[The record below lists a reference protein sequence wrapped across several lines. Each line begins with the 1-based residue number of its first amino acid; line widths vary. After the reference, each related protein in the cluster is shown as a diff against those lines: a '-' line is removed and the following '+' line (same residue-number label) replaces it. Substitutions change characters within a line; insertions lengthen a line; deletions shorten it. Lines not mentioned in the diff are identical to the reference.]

1 MTRKE
6 YAMSEISK
14 QVNKFFNEATKKE
27 VEDLKDNILI
37 SEHLKT
43 VLEMKYIEGYDI
55 NYIAYK
61 TGYSKG
67 KIESDLRKLRKKIA
81 KLI

>member
-1 MTRKE
+1 
-6 YAMSEISK
+6 MSEISK
-14 QVNKFFNEATKKE
+14 QVNRFFNEATKKE
-27 VEDLKDNILI
+27 VNELTDNILI
-37 SEHLKT
+37 SEHLKN
-43 VLEMKYIEGYDI
+43 VLEMRYIKGYDI
-55 NYIAYK
+55 NYIAYQ